1 MVYIVGLLAVVFLVL
16 TIVVLGR
23 ITRLAKGVNGSGA
36 TDSSQNPYMH
46 PTGMS
51 NRINAALMLVLPIVG
66 TIAATW
72 SFIESTPKFL
82 PEAASVHG
90 VRTDNMFWYSM
101 AIITLA
107 FFLTN
112 AVLFYFAF
120 RYQYRADRKAVFYPV
135 NHKLEIIWTII
146 PAVVMAVLVFTG
158 WRVWR
163 DITKQAPENAYV
175 IEVVGKQFNWVAR
188 YPGKDNGKLGNY
200 NFKLIDQT
208 NELGI
213 DYSDENS
220 FDDFKDNALHIPKG
234 VPVLLKIRAK
244 DVLHSVFLPH
254 LRVKMDAVP
263 GMPTKFWFVA
273 TKTTEEVRNETGNPD
288 FNFQLN
294 CTEICGQG
302 HFSMKMPVIIEE
314 EEEYKAY
321 LAGQKPELATNPDY
335 YLARVPQNLKAKALR
350 YIPATATPAADSTTA
365 QTGGAA
371 ATGVSLK

>member
-23 ITRLAKGVNGSGA
+23 ITRLAKGVNGTVA

-51 NRINAALMLVLPIVG
+51 NRINAVLMLVFPILG

-72 SFIESTPKFL
+72 SFIESQPKFL

-90 VRTDNMFWYSM
+90 VRTDNMFWISM
-101 AIITLA
+101 AVITLA
-107 FFLTN
+107 FFVTN
-112 AVLFYFAF
+112 ALLFYFAF

-135 NHKLEIIWTII
+135 NHKLELIWTVI
-146 PAVVMAVLVFTG
+146 PAIVMAILVFTG

-294 CTEICGQG
+294 CTEVCGQG

-335 YLARVPQNLKAKALR
+335 YLARVPQNLKAKAMR
-350 YIPATATPAADSTTA
+350 YIPASASPASDSTTA
-365 QTGGAA
+365 QTGGAT
-371 ATGVSLK
+371 ATGISLK

>member
-1 MVYIVGLLAVVFLVL
+1 MVYLVGIVAVVFLVL
-16 TIVVLGR
+16 TFVVLAR
-23 ITRLAKGVNGSGA
+23 ITKLAKGVNPTG
-36 TDSSQNPYMH
+36 DSDGTQNPYMH

-51 NRINAALMLVLPIVG
+51 NKVNAFLWLAFPVVG
-66 TIAATW
+66 SIAATW
-72 SFIESTPKFL
+72 SFLESKPKFL
-82 PEAASVHG
+82 PDAASEHG
-90 VRTDNMFWYSM
+90 VLTDNMFWLTM
-101 AIITLA
+101 IIITLG
-107 FFLTN
+107 FVITN
-112 AVLFYFAF
+112 LLLFVFAW

-135 NHKLEIIWTII
+135 NHKLEIIWTVI
-146 PAVVMAVLVFTG
+146 PAVVMAILVFTG

-163 DITKQAPENAYV
+163 DITAQAPENAYV

-188 YPGKDNGKLGNY
+188 YPGKDNAKLGNY
-200 NFKLIDQT
+200 NFKLIDPT

-213 DYSDENS
+213 DFSDENS
-220 FDDFKDNALHIPKG
+220 FDDFQDNALHIPKG

-273 TKTTEEVRNETGNPD
+273 TKTTEEMRNETNNPS

-302 HFSMKMPVIIEE
+302 HFSMKMPVVVEE

-321 LAGQKPELATNPDY
+321 LAKNKPFLTNNPT
-335 YLARVPQNLKAKALR
+335 YLAQVPQNLKAKAMR
-350 YIPATATPAADSTTA
+350 YIEAAPAASDSTSA
-365 QTGGAA
+365 ETGGAA
-371 ATGVSLK
+371 TTGASLK